1 MNSLGRKVLAAS
13 LGALLVLAGCYALV
27 RHELVEWG
35 RASAYVMRD
44 YRRALLDGELH
55 AALTRST
62 GETASYAL
70 TGDEDYLAEA
80 TEAMEQARVA
90 AAMLRRLA
98 VDGTPEPGDKDHV
111 RFLELQERVLQFAE
125 DSFKHATTM
134 APVGGAADA
143 AAVLS
148 RIYAHERESDTLW
161 MEIVAHHRA
170 ERLENEQA
178 LLDHSRRALALVLA
192 GVVVFAVAIGL
203 LIGYVRQRVVAP
215 LVTLGELTASV
226 AAGDLSHHVPVTR
239 SDEIGQL
246 QRSFNQMVVDLQRQH
261 RELSELVESL
271 SHSRD
276 AAEAASQAKS
286 DFLANVSH
294 EIRTPMN
301 GVIVSLDLLHESAS
315 NQEQRDLAEAAR
327 TSARSLLG
335 MLNDLLDFSR
345 IEAGRLELESVNFQ
359 PRQLVTELVELHGKR
374 AAAKGL
380 ALSCRVAGDVPA
392 TLCGDPMRLG
402 QVLLNLLDNAIKFT
416 AQGSIDVSV
425 SVDAPEPMEQPWI
438 RLRFRVTDSGIGVP
452 EDRAHKIFQ
461 PFYQA
466 DGSATR
472 KYGGTGLGLGIAQ
485 RLARMMGGDI
495 GFDRVAGQGSS
506 FWFTAAL
513 LPEAAREVAVAPET
527 SPPRPLPEG
536 ATVLL
541 VEDHPISRDVMA
553 RMLTRR
559 GLRVTCAENGR
570 VALEA
575 AAAQAFDLILM
586 DCQMPEMDG
595 FEATRA
601 IRALGDAR
609 AHVAI
614 VALTAYGLSG
624 PDGLSGSKQRY
635 LDAGFDDLVSKPY
648 TLDDI
653 EDKLYRWLVLE
664 RRGGVSASGAG

>member
-1 MNSLGRKVLAAS
+1 M
-13 LGALLVLAGCYALV
+13 
-27 RHELVEWG
+27 EL
-35 RASAYVMRD
+35 
-44 YRRALLDGELH
+44 
-55 AALTRST
+55 
-62 GETASYAL
+62 
-70 TGDEDYLAEA
+70 
-80 TEAMEQARVA
+80 ARVA

-98 VDGTPEPGDKDHV
+98 GDGTAEPGYEDHI
-111 RFLELQERVLQFAE
+111 RFLERQERVLQFAE
-125 DSFKHATTM
+125 DSFKHATAT
-134 APVGGAADA
+134 APVGGAVDA
-143 AAVLS
+143 AAVLG
-148 RIYAHERESDTLW
+148 RIYAHETEADALW

-170 ERLENEQA
+170 ERLQNEHA
-178 LLDHSRRALALVLA
+178 LMDHSRRALALVLA

-215 LVTLGELTASV
+215 LIALGRLTASV
-226 AAGDLSHHVPVTR
+226 AAGDLSHHIAVTR
-239 SDEIGQL
+239 IDEIGQL

-359 PRQLVTELVELHGKR
+359 PRRLVTELVELHGKR

-380 ALSCRVAGDVPA
+380 ALNCRVAGEVPT
-392 TLCGDPMRLG
+392 TLCGDPTRLG

-416 AQGSIDVSV
+416 AQGSIEVSV
-425 SVDAPEPMEQPWI
+425 SVDAPESRPSGSPDPTAQPRVW
-438 RLRFRVTDSGIGVP
+438 LRFRVTDSGIGVP

-485 RLARMMGGDI
+485 RLVRMMGGDI
-495 GFDRVAGQGSS
+495 GFDRVAGHGSS
-506 FWFTAAL
+506 FWFTAGL
-513 LPEAAREVAVAPET
+513 LPEAAHEVAVAPEA

-601 IRALGDAR
+601 IRALGGAR

-664 RRGGVSASGAG
+664 RRSRVGASGAS